1 MSNAIIKVTPA
12 PPQQLCPDKIELPKR
27 KISDAMREALKN
39 VGRYIEWE
47 NGMEEYRGVPCYSYH
62 RIIKVMADQY
72 ETRYITDDICPL
84 ANSKNI
90 RRIVDA
96 PPEV

>member
-27 KISDAMREALKN
+27 KISDAMREAVQN

-72 ETRYITDDICPL
+72 ETRYITDGLRLYTTYWPQPSL
-84 ANSKNI
+84 
-90 RRIVDA
+90 
-96 PPEV
+96 